1 MPAAC
6 APPADV
12 SPSCELKMTSPKP
25 GSTIVLRVLAG
36 LLSGEE
42 LRFTDHQTCI
52 VGRSTKAQLRLSD
65 SLQFSRFHCRLEIN
79 PPELAIIDLGS
90 TNGTKVNG
98 QRIETALLV
107 DGDVVVA
114 GDTTFKVNVIQPS
127 IESSALEAPP
137 TIIKTAVASHDSMT
151 AGMSRGQFPDIPGFS
166 IERELGHGAMGAVFL
181 ASRRATG
188 EHVAIKVMRP
198 LIMPNRKVI
207 ERFRREASILLRLQ
221 HRRIVKCTDFSLTKD
236 DLPYLVM
243 EYIEEIKLKEY
254 LKTLTQPA
262 RIRVATGIV
271 VRLLEGLQY
280 AHSMEIVHRDVKPT
294 NLLAFRSGSRLQL
307 KLADFGLAKNYID
320 AGFSNCS
327 TNNEICGT
335 LAFMSPEQIMNCRYA
350 KPPCDIYAAGVC
362 LYYLISDRLP
372 YEADQ
377 TAAQMALILNQP
389 PASITQYVS
398 ELPAELAEI
407 ISKALSR
414 EPSDRHRS
422 AETLRRSL
430 LPYTKRR

>member
-1 MPAAC
+1 M
-6 APPADV
+6 
-12 SPSCELKMTSPKP
+12 
-25 GSTIVLRVLAG
+25 
-36 LLSGEE
+36 
-42 LRFTDHQTCI
+42 
-52 VGRSTKAQLRLSD
+52 
-65 SLQFSRFHCRLEIN
+65 
-79 PPELAIIDLGS
+79 
-90 TNGTKVNG
+90 
-98 QRIETALLV
+98 
-107 DGDVVVA
+107 
-114 GDTTFKVNVIQPS
+114 
-127 IESSALEAPP
+127 
-137 TIIKTAVASHDSMT
+137 
-151 AGMSRGQFPDIPGFS
+151 
-166 IERELGHGAMGAVFL
+166 
-181 ASRRATG
+181 
-188 EHVAIKVMRP
+188 
-198 LIMPNRKVI
+198 
-207 ERFRREASILLRLQ
+207 
-221 HRRIVKCTDFSLTKD
+221 
-236 DLPYLVM
+236 
-243 EYIEEIKLKEY
+243 
-254 LKTLTQPA
+254 
-262 RIRVATGIV
+262 
-271 VRLLEGLQY
+271 
-280 AHSMEIVHRDVKPT
+280 KPT